1 MSLTHLCSSDST
13 AENSLIELSF
23 TFTQPIKF
31 SWARFPSSEE
41 KLLFL
46 YINRYA
52 LQVLQWWYML
62 SFPVRRHLIPS
73 KSNLPELFGQLMMVK
88 NSKAFL
94 STEDG
99 SIANLQGLGNL
110 EKGWQIATHRSVRC
124 F

>member
-41 KLLFL
+41 KLLL
-46 YINRYA
+46 VHA
-52 LQVLQWWYML
+52 SML

-110 EKGWQIATHRSVRC
+110 EKGWQIATHRSIRC